1 MIESVVG
8 VTIWTEDLERLVAFY
23 RDTLGLKLH
32 RHHGDFVNFVF
43 GEMRLNLGL
52 HDRVS
57 GSAQDPYRVMI
68 HLGVSDIHKEYSRLR
83 EKRIEFIR
91 VPEQED
97 WGGWVA
103 TLLDPDG
110 NILQLLQQP
119 ERPENIKGTE

>member
-1 MIESVVG
+1 MIEGVVG
-8 VTIWTEDLERLVAFY
+8 VTIWTEDLERLVTFY
-23 RDTLGLKLH
+23 RDTLGLTVH

-43 GEMRLNLGL
+43 GDMRLNLGL

-57 GSAQDPYRVMI
+57 GCSRDPYRTMV
-68 HLGVSDIHKEYSRLR
+68 HLGVAGIHDEYRRLMDQGV
-83 EKRIEFIR
+83 EFIR
-91 VPEQED
+91 VPEREE

-119 ERPENIKGTE
+119 DRGA